1 MVGPARTYLSGETG
15 TNNFTTQ
22 LGDYEAVA
30 PSKLKIAMKALPIV
44 AQTRKLAVEW
54 TQEMIQDLDAYHSI
68 DGEKELTQIISDAI
82 SLEIDR

>member
-1 MVGPARTYLSGETG
+1 
-15 TNNFTTQ
+15 
-22 LGDYEAVA
+22 
-30 PSKLKIAMKALPIV
+30 MKAIPIV

-68 DGEKELTQIISDAI
+68 DGEKELTQIMSDAV